1 MSQVFKKPI
10 PKNILF
16 HFLERIGCQKTD
28 KFYIVDITA
37 FKRAIYNNDLE
48 MFIQSIKEYY
58 YMSKLHY
65 IDMTH
70 ASYNKFNT
78 IIRQLC
84 KCNNVAFSKYI
95 KYDKSSYSVV
105 YNVHY
110 VDNNDNDD
118 DDGYS
123 NSNVTD

>member
-10 PKNILF
+10 PKSILF

-28 KFYIVDITA
+28 KCYIVDITA

-70 ASYNKFNT
+70 ASYNRFNT

-84 KCNNVAFSKYI
+84 KCNNVTFSKNI
-95 KYDKSSYSVV
+95 KYDKSTYSVV

-110 VDNNDNDD
+110 GDNSCDNNSN
-118 DDGYS
+118 S